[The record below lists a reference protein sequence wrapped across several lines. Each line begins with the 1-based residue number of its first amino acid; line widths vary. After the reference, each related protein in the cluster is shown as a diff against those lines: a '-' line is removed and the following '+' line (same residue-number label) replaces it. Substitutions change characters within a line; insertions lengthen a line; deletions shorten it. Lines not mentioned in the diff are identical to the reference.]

1 MITSIRIDDNKK
13 TPFKYIQKIKAFKNG
28 SEFIF
33 KPGVNVIVGKNGS
46 GKSTL
51 LNMISKYMLCEKK
64 MCSELPSEALYFPDI
79 FDDDK
84 VLDGISIKSDYI
96 GKVFHLLQQ
105 TEMRKDDI
113 LDNINNLSLYMNGAS
128 RSSGE
133 KNLHAMNSLF
143 DFVFNQDEYAFPI
156 QKLMEFKKKSNEFW
170 ANRIDNLLK
179 YYKDNHVVLMEKD
192 FEYTILMDEPDRNLD
207 IDNIMDLYKVL
218 SFHKPQTQIIAVI
231 HNSVLIYKLSKLDC
245 VNFIEMTKGYLKKIT
260 GFMNKK

>member
-1 MITSIRIDDNKK
+1 MITSIRIDDNKR
-13 TPFKYIQKIKAFKNG
+13 TPFKYTSKIKAFKNG

-113 LDNINNLSLYMNGAS
+113 LDNINNLSLYMNRTS

-143 DFVFNQDEYAFPI
+143 DFVFNQDEYAFPKDSPVDLGI
-156 QKLMEFKKKSNEFW
+156 WQRVDPKDLIIPLDVHVHNVALELGLISRKRADMKAAMEVTEAMRQIFPDDPARGDFALFGYGIE
-170 ANRIDNLLK
+170 RI
-179 YYKDNHVVLMEKD
+179 KD
-192 FEYTILMDEPDRNLD
+192 
-207 IDNIMDLYKVL
+207 
-218 SFHKPQTQIIAVI
+218 
-231 HNSVLIYKLSKLDC
+231 
-245 VNFIEMTKGYLKKIT
+245 
-260 GFMNKK
+260 